1 VGCFSVVSDVN
12 EMGRMKVRGQ
22 DESKTAPDERR
33 FGRGPMNLGL
43 QFIPPFTLTSRRLVG
58 LDHSA
63 LRLLSLHRIEQQEA
77 GSTER

>member
-12 EMGRMKVRGQ
+12 EMRRMKVRGQ

-33 FGRGPMNLGL
+33 FGRGPTNLGL
-43 QFIPPFTLTSRRLVG
+43 PVYSSIHLDVTPSRRVG
-58 LDHSA
+58 HSA

-77 GSTER
+77 GITER